1 MGWSDCYPLMP
12 DKSAGSWPVCGPEP
26 SPPILTHR
34 PLASILKVME
44 RERLSWQ
51 EMKKRYPDQWLLIVD
66 YETNNSDQMVSGVVE
81 FHSTDMKQVAQAPA
95 QSDRIA
101 FRYTGESTFRGL
113 RSHAHRHAL

>member
-1 MGWSDCYPLMP
+1 MTRLQL
-12 DKSAGSWPVCGPEP
+12 AH
-26 SPPILTHR
+26 ILE
-34 PLASILKVME
+34 VME

-66 YETNNSDQMVSGVVE
+66 YETDDSDRLVSGFVE
-81 FHSTDMKQVAQAPA
+81 HHSTDMHQVVQVPA

-113 RSHAHRHAL
+113 RSHAHRYAL